1 MADTMSSN
9 TTKPINLQTG
19 WPSARLCASTA
30 IFHGA
35 QQVLTS
41 ESDAGPAMLYGPRI
55 GHTPLRES
63 LAAWLSTFYAQ
74 TRAMGG
80 DGATAIS
87 TTTKDRIAISNGA
100 SGNLANILQKFA
112 DPLYTRAIFLAEPT
126 YFLACPIMED
136 NGFRGKLRGIPEG
149 GPEHGGLDL
158 AFLRQ
163 CLQDTEA
170 ETVRIA
176 AESGRVD
183 GPALKT
189 GPSYPKVFKY
199 IIYVVPT
206 FANPSGKTMA
216 EQTRRELVRA
226 AREFDALIIS
236 DDVYDY
242 LSWPATRT
250 GDENGTTMALLPSA
264 PPPPP
269 SRLVDIDRGMDG
281 YDEEWGNTLSN
292 GSFSKI
298 IGPGV
303 RVGWA
308 DCAPR
313 LAFELGEVGSSSS
326 GGGPAHL
333 SSTFVDKMIRSGE
346 LDVHIQKVLIPTYR
360 RRYHVMMECIT
371 QLLVPLGVKVE
382 SSSLPDK
389 EASTGVAG
397 GFFAYLRLPDDVP
410 HARTVASV
418 ALRERGLR
426 IAFGHLFV
434 VAGDTESIARAEGPA
449 GIARCFRLCWA
460 WHEEDELREG
470 VRRLAD
476 TLASIRERMSRGEA
490 IQEDAIG
497 VR

>member
-1 MADTMSSN
+1 MSRN

-30 IFHGA
+30 ILNGA
-35 QQVLTS
+35 QKVLTS
-41 ESDAGPAMLYGPRI
+41 ELEAGPAMLYGPRT

-63 LAAWLSTFYAQ
+63 LAEWLNKFYAQ
-74 TRAMGG
+74 STAMGG
-80 DGATAIS
+80 VGAI
-87 TTTKDRIAISNGA
+87 TKDRIAISNGA
-100 SGNLANILQKFA
+100 SGNLSNILQKFA
-112 DPLYTRAIFLAEPT
+112 DPLYTRTIFLAEPT

-158 AFLRQ
+158 TFLRER
-163 CLQDTEA
+163 LATTEA
-170 ETVRIA
+170 EAVRVA
-176 AESGRVD
+176 AGSGRADAPV
-183 GPALKT
+183 LKT

-206 FANPSGKTMA
+206 FANPSGKTMT
-216 EQTRRELVRA
+216 ERTRQELVSI
-226 AREFDALIIS
+226 ARDFDALIIS

-242 LSWPATRT
+242 LSWPTT
-250 GDENGTTMALLPSA
+250 PDGDEDGTTMGLL

-333 SSTFVDKMIRSGE
+333 SSTFVDKMIGSGE
-346 LDVHIQKVLIPTYR
+346 LDMHIQTVLIPTYK
-360 RRYHVMMECIT
+360 RRYHVMMDCIT
-371 QLLVPLGVKVE
+371 QFLVPFGVKVE
-382 SSSLPDK
+382 SSSLPEK
-389 EASTGVAG
+389 GINTVLAG
-397 GFFAYLRLPDDVP
+397 GFFVYLKLPDDMP

-434 VAGDTESIARAEGPA
+434 VAGDVESIARAEKPGGYSEMLPA
-449 GIARCFRLCWA
+449 VLGVAR
-460 WHEEDELREG
+460 G
-470 VRRLAD
+470 
-476 TLASIRERMSRGEA
+476 G
-490 IQEDAIG
+490 
-497 VR
+497 

>member
-1 MADTMSSN
+1 MSSN
-9 TTKPINLQTG
+9 TMKPINLQTG
-19 WPSARLCASTA
+19 WPSARLCASAA
-30 IFHGA
+30 ILNGA

-41 ESDAGPAMLYGPRI
+41 ETEAGPAILYGPRI
-55 GHTPLRES
+55 GHAPLRES
-63 LAAWLSTFYAQ
+63 LATWLSNFYAQ
-74 TRAMGG
+74 STA
-80 DGATAIS
+80 GAP
-87 TTTKDRIAISNGA
+87 TTKDRIAISNGA

-136 NGFRGKLRGIPEG
+136 NGFRGKLRGVPEG

-158 AFLRQ
+158 EFLRQ
-163 CLQDTEA
+163 RLHETETEA
-170 ETVRIA
+170 VRTA
-176 AESGRVD
+176 AESGRADAPV
-183 GPALKT
+183 LKA

-216 EQTRRELVRA
+216 ERTRRKLVRM
-226 AREFDALIIS
+226 AREFDALVIS

-242 LSWPATRT
+242 LRWPASPT
-250 GDENGTTMALLPSA
+250 GDDGTTVALPPL
-264 PPPPP
+264 PPPP
-269 SRLVDIDRGMDG
+269 SRLVDIDCGMDG
-281 YDEEWGNTLSN
+281 YDGDWGNTLSN

-333 SSTFVDKMIRSGE
+333 SSTFVDKMIRGGE
-346 LDVHIQKVLIPTYR
+346 LDAHIQTVLIPTYR
-360 RRYHVMMECIT
+360 RRYHAMMGCIA
-371 QLLVPLGVKVE
+371 QMLLPLGVKVE
-382 SSSLPDK
+382 SSMPEEEPITAL
-389 EASTGVAG
+389 AG
-397 GFFAYLRLPDDVP
+397 GFFVYLRLPDDVP

-418 ALRERGLR
+418 ALREQGLR

-434 VAGDTESIARAEGPA
+434 VAGNKESIARAEGPG

-460 WHEEDELREG
+460 WHEEEEIREG
-470 VRRLAD
+470 VQRLAD
-476 TLASIRERMSRGEA
+476 TLVSIRESISRGEA
-490 IQEDAIG
+490 IWEEAIG

>member
-1 MADTMSSN
+1 MSNN

-19 WPSARLCASTA
+19 WPSARLCASAA
-30 IFHGA
+30 ILDGA

-41 ESDAGPAMLYGPRI
+41 EVEAGPAMLYGPRI
-55 GHTPLRES
+55 GHTPLRKS
-63 LAAWLSTFYAQ
+63 LATWLSTFYAQ
-74 TRAMGG
+74 SMAGNP
-80 DGATAIS
+80 
-87 TTTKDRIAISNGA
+87 TTKDRIAISNGA

-136 NGFRGKLRGIPEG
+136 NGFRGKLRGVPEG

-158 AFLRQ
+158 GFLRQ
-163 CLQDTEA
+163 RLQETEA
-170 ETVRIA
+170 KAVRTA
-176 AESGRVD
+176 ADSSRADAPV
-183 GPALKT
+183 LKT

-216 EQTRRELVRA
+216 ERTRRELVRI
-226 AREFDALIIS
+226 AREFDALVIS

-242 LSWPATRT
+242 LRWPADPT
-250 GDENGTTMALLPSA
+250 GDGHDGTTMASPPL
-264 PPPPP
+264 PPPP

-281 YDEEWGNTLSN
+281 YDEKWGNTLSN

-308 DCAPR
+308 DCAPG

-333 SSTFVDKMIRSGE
+333 SSTFVDKMLRSGA
-346 LDVHIQKVLIPTYR
+346 LDTHIQTVLIPTYR
-360 RRYHVMMECIT
+360 RRYHIMMGCIA
-371 QLLVPLGVKVE
+371 QLLVPLGVKVD
-382 SSSLPDK
+382 SSISEK
-389 EASTGVAG
+389 EAGIALGG
-397 GFFAYLRLPDDVP
+397 GFFLYLRLPDDVP

-418 ALRERGLR
+418 ALREHGLR

-434 VAGDTESIARAEGPA
+434 VAGDEGSTARAEGPG

-460 WHEEDELREG
+460 WHEEEELREG
-470 VRRLAD
+470 VHRLAD
-476 TLASIRERMSRGEA
+476 TLASIRERIARGEA
-490 IQEDAIG
+490 IRDEALG

>member
-1 MADTMSSN
+1 MANAMSP
-9 TTKPINLQTG
+9 KPINLQTG

-30 IFHGA
+30 ILHGA
-35 QQVLTS
+35 QQVLAS
-41 ESDAGPAMLYGPRI
+41 ESEAGPAMLYGPRI

-63 LAAWLSTFYAQ
+63 LAAWLSNFYAESTSGILT
-74 TRAMGG
+74 TRG
-80 DGATAIS
+80 
-87 TTTKDRIAISNGA
+87 RIAISNGA

-136 NGFRGKLRGIPEG
+136 NGFRGKLRGVPEG

-158 AFLRQ
+158 EFLRQ
-163 CLQDTEA
+163 RLQETETEA
-170 ETVRIA
+170 VRMA
-176 AESGRVD
+176 AESGRPD
-183 GPALKT
+183 APILKT
-189 GPSYPKVFKY
+189 GPSYPKVFKF

-216 EQTRRELVRA
+216 DKTRRELVRM
-226 AREFDALIIS
+226 AREFDALIVS

-242 LSWPATRT
+242 LSWPAEEPT
-250 GDENGTTMALLPSA
+250 GDGGGTTMALPA

-281 YDEEWGNTLSN
+281 YDEDWGNTLSN

-298 IGPGV
+298 IGPGI

-308 DCAPR
+308 DCAPT
-313 LAFELGEVGSSSS
+313 LAFQLGEVS

-346 LDVHIQKVLIPTYR
+346 LDTHIRTVLIPTYG
-360 RRYHVMMECIT
+360 RRYRVLMESIAE
-371 QLLVPLGVKVE
+371 LLIPLGVQVE
-382 SSSLPDK
+382 SSLP
-389 EASTGVAG
+389 EREGSTALAG
-397 GFFAYLRLPDDVP
+397 GFFVYLRLPDDLP

-418 ALRERGLR
+418 ALREQGLR

-434 VAGDTESIARAEGPA
+434 VAGDQGSIARAEGPG

-470 VRRLAD
+470 VQRLAD
-476 TLASIRERMSRGEA
+476 ALASIRERMLRGEA
-490 IQEDAIG
+490 IREEAIG